1 MKKIYLV
8 VFLFITVAATAQ
20 NRKHPWGVG
29 VDLNVREYNGDLG
42 DGFLKFNDFMERY
55 KETLHS
61 CGIEN
66 PVLQTTA
73 I

>member
-42 DGFLKFNDFMERY
+42 DGFLRFNDF
-55 KETLHS
+55 
-61 CGIEN
+61 I
-66 PVLQTTA
+66 
-73 I
+73 